1 MNGKEKIYFLLDAID
16 DARTI
21 TPTGQPLII
30 DPTND
35 LNRRYRDIELAQ
47 LFAKLAK
54 DEQVLKVLKAPSRT
68 KKIDI
73 VEDLD
78 PYDHADDG
86 CWHIEL
92 LSAFNSYFLKI
103 QQEPEYQE
111 FTGKKPP
118 VQGKAK
124 LSRKSLEKIW
134 DVLQEIEDKRGITS
148 AHDDIS
154 IPQVHL
160 SKIKNERE
168 AQNAS
173 DERLNILRKLEND
186 EGAIKNVRFP
196 NNFHEYVYLK
206 ITSNYFATY
215 KRYEE
220 EYKKVAKEYQ
230 KRGQTINIAHENLS
244 LLHPDIFTKCQSLFQ
259 KTEYPEAIEKSFKVV
274 RDRLRDL
281 TGHETGSEAFG
292 KGKLHIKG
300 ATAPNVDADFNQAV
314 KFLTMAID
322 MFRNEKSHTS
332 NAKIDNPQRAYEYL
346 TLSSLAMN
354 LLDQAEIT
362 T

>member
-1 MNGKEKIYFLLDAID
+1 MNGKEKLYFLLDAID
-16 DARTI
+16 DARI
-21 TPTGQPLII
+21 ISPAESLLII
-30 DPTND
+30 DPMND
-35 LNRRYRDIELAQ
+35 LNNSIRNDELYR
-47 LFAKLAK
+47 LFAKLTVDDKVINLIKGAK
-54 DEQVLKVLKAPSRT
+54 RT
-68 KKIDI
+68 KSELDQF
-73 VEDLD
+73 D

-92 LSAFNSYFLKI
+92 LPSFNSYFLKI

-111 FTGKKPP
+111 FTGKQPP
-118 VQGKAK
+118 VQANTG

-148 AHDDIS
+148 SQGEIFIQQLH
-154 IPQVHL
+154 H
-160 SKIKNERE
+160 SKARNEKEAESAANER
-168 AQNAS
+168 
-173 DERLNILRKLEND
+173 RIILKKLED
-186 EGAIKNVRFP
+186 DDSAIKDVHFP
-196 NNFHEYVYLK
+196 DDLNDSISLK
-206 ITSNYFATY
+206 IGSNYFKSY
-215 KRYEE
+215 KNYEN

-230 KRGQTINIAHENLS
+230 EQGQAINTSHNNLS
-244 LLHPDIFTKCQSLFQ
+244 LLHPDIFSKCQSLFE
-259 KTEYPEAIEKSFKVV
+259 KAEYPEAVEKSFKVV

-292 KGKLHIKG
+292 KGNLHVKG
-300 ATAPNVDADFNQAV
+300 ATAPNVDEDFNQAV

-354 LLDQAEIT
+354 LLDQAEIAT
-362 T
+362 A